1 MTTFMTDD
9 QKINQIDP
17 CESQMPTG
25 LSFIRGVYWLLV
37 SIAFFVLLAKVL
49 EFEGAKKITGA
60 EILLGTMVDLA
71 VLLGFYWRKSWIVPL
86 VLINASWKL
95 IWQFLHVV
103 GGSAIAVNMLT
114 QKFTH
119 LMFAI
124 FCIYQIFVFTRRE
137 TRAYFRWKGQT
148 II

>member
-1 MTTFMTDD
+1 MKVQRKFQG
-9 QKINQIDP
+9 QKSYSAQ
-17 CESQMPTG
+17 
-25 LSFIRGVYWLLV
+25 WL
-37 SIAFFVLLAKVL
+37 IWK
-49 EFEGAKKITGA
+49 
-60 EILLGTMVDLA
+60 
-71 VLLGFYWRKSWIVPL
+71 KSWIVPL

-103 GGSAIAVNMLT
+103 GGSAIDAKMLT

-137 TRAYFRWKGQT
+137 TKAYFRWKGQT